1 MLENLE
7 EFPGL
12 ENFDAYD
19 ENVVVLGGEKVVLD
33 LQTEDPDG
41 GITVVARWPW
51 RGWGGLRAV
60 ILRAE
65 AYRHG
70 CCLGCSRARLELK
83 PRSGRTLVSLACSK
97 GRYEVPTY

>member
-41 GITVVARWPW
+41 GITVVARPW
-51 RGWGGLRAV
+51 RGWVGLRAV

-65 AYRHG
+65 A
-70 CCLGCSRARLELK
+70 
-83 PRSGRTLVSLACSK
+83 
-97 GRYEVPTY
+97 

>member
-65 AYRHG
+65 A
-70 CCLGCSRARLELK
+70 
-83 PRSGRTLVSLACSK
+83 
-97 GRYEVPTY
+97 

>member
-19 ENVVVLGGEKVVLD
+19 ENVAVLVVLD
-33 LQTEDPDG
+33 LQTEDPGG